1 MNILDIIAIGH
12 QNPTMCIHISNVKR
26 MDKLTATH
34 YRMQEIK
41 CIICIAYYK
50 DLNLEFKAE
59 CCLCY
64 DDPGEGEQLR
74 IGIFHGFMFGGTI
87 PLNCV
92 KCGVNLVQVRSVI
105 ECEEC
110 LWTYPKV
117 FRMLAHRGCREEN
130 IIYLNYNILAPGIVN
145 LETTLGAA
153 FDID

>member
-1 MNILDIIAIGH
+1 MNLLDIIAIGH
-12 QNPTMCIHISNVKR
+12 QSSMMCIHIPNDKR
-26 MDKLTATH
+26 VDRLTSAY

-50 DLNLEFKAE
+50 SSDSFFRAE

-64 DDPGEGEQLR
+64 DDPGEGDQLR

-87 PLNCV
+87 PLFCM
-92 KCGVNLVQVRSVI
+92 KCGVNLVQVRSVM

-110 LWTYPKV
+110 SLTYPKV
-117 FRMLAHRGCREEN
+117 FRMLARRGCREEN
-130 IIYLNYNILAPGIVN
+130 IIYLNYNILAHGIVN